1 MISVSNQSKAQSNR
15 LVGKSRSFTEVVEF
29 LDQLVAR
36 EYAPAVV
43 ERMKMLD
50 HHLGGIASTLNT
62 VLIGGTN
69 GKSLTMHFASKL
81 FKEEKVS
88 VTAIHASHF
97 LTYNERLTVD
107 GRYLPNKALLDPY
120 NKVINAAAEL
130 GITCTASELSLMAGL
145 LYARE
150 LESDIVLVEVGV
162 GGQYDASAICK
173 PIITAVTRVT
183 SESSGLIE
191 FENLDQLA
199 QEYISLARTGV
210 RFISAEQSKIRLQK
224 MRELVEARGA
234 IWEMP
239 TRKLAPLPY
248 MYEQLYGRVAAL
260 GERIVQIYV
269 EEIQQKFSP
278 FLRGNLLAT
287 KRGQRGR
294 PTLEAKRNAELNPIK
309 TMKQFWLEDF
319 DLLRGRF
326 EVLDREKPTIVLD
339 NASNL
344 DALENT
350 FLGLRLM
357 HYQHIVNGFIIVVGL
372 RSSVNDV
379 EAVKAIRYLLKK
391 SPGMVYFAPLSQDG
405 HNPKDLLA
413 LAQSLNMPAKAFDTF
428 SAAFDAAKEQVDDR
442 DGLVAVAGDPELVR
456 LYWKHKGLK
465 KVT

>member
-1 MISVSNQSKAQSNR
+1 MISVSNQSKDQSNR
-15 LVGKSRSFTEVVEF
+15 LIGKSRSFTEVVEF

-36 EYAPAVV
+36 EYAPAVI

-50 HHLGGIASTLNT
+50 EHLGGIASTLNT
-62 VLIGGTN
+62 VLVGGTN
-69 GKSLTMHFASKL
+69 GKSLAMHFAGKL

-88 VTAIHASHF
+88 VTAIYSSHF

-120 NKVINAAAEL
+120 NKAINAAEEL
-130 GITCTASELSLMAGL
+130 GITCTAAELSLMAGL

-150 LESDIVLVEVGV
+150 LDSEVVLIEVGV
-162 GGQYDASAICK
+162 GGRYDAAAICK
-173 PIITAVTRVT
+173 PLITAVTRVT
-183 SESSGLIE
+183 KESSGLLE
-191 FENLDQLA
+191 SENLDA
-199 QEYISLARTGV
+199 VAEEYISIALPGV

-224 MRELVEARGA
+224 MRDLVEECGAR
-234 IWEMP
+234 WEMP

-269 EEIQQKFSP
+269 EEIRQKFSP

-294 PTLEAKRNAELNPIK
+294 PTLEVKRNAELNPIK
-309 TMKQFWLEDF
+309 TMKQFWAEEF

-357 HYQHIVNGFIIVVGL
+357 HYQNAINGFVLILGL
-372 RSSVNDV
+372 RNSVDDV
-379 EAVKAIRYLLKK
+379 ETIKSIRYLLKK
-391 SPGMVYFAPLSQDG
+391 TPGEVYFVPLSKYG
-405 HNPKDLLA
+405 RNPKELHA
-413 LAQSLNMPAKAFDTF
+413 LGQSLNVPSKAFESF
-428 SAAFDAAKEQVDDR
+428 SDAFDYAREHVDSR
-442 DGLVAVAGDPELVR
+442 DGLVGIAGDYELICS
-456 LYWKHKGLK
+456 YWKHKGLK